1 MKTTYSKTK
10 AGNLGPK
17 YRTPD
22 HFKGSIFSGGGPSKV
37 SKGPQLKFNP
47 AQFRTQHKGG

>member
-1 MKTTYSKTK
+1 MKSFIKSKSK
-10 AGNLGPK
+10 PNALGPK

-22 HFKGSIFSGGGPSKV
+22 HFKGKVFSSQKMFFN
-37 SKGPQLKFNP
+37 LKFNP